1 MSALALA
8 PTDAPELLP
17 GLSALIARELV
28 PHVVD
33 IDQKG
38 LYPETFLRELGTLGG
53 LGSLTPTA
61 QGGSARGLLHA
72 IQLIEEVSKEC
83 VSTGFLLWAEYALQW
98 YVVNSSNTALAADML
113 PKMARG
119 EVLGGT
125 AQSNSMKSCVGI
137 EDARLKAVRVD
148 GGYRIN
154 GVLPWV
160 SNIGPEHYF
169 HMGAS
174 LPDAPGLVIGLI
186 HGSTP
191 GLTLARNAHFIGM
204 EGTNTFA
211 CQFRDVFL
219 ADERVVCHSHEFD
232 AFRARTKSAFILL
245 QMGMGLGLVDAC
257 VSMMRRADRQFGHVN
272 RFLDV
277 QADTLAAELDA
288 ARAATYAL
296 AERIERDGSAPHVR
310 DTLAV
315 RLAGSE
321 LSLKAANAAMLSLGA
336 KGYLS
341 NNPAQRRLRE
351 AYFIAIVTPA
361 IKHLRKELHD
371 LEHGCGCAHSQ
382 PDAALAEPAAIEPER
397 EVA

>member
-1 MSALALA
+1 MAATALASAA
-8 PTDAPELLP
+8 PHDTAAEPVLP
-17 GLSALIARELV
+17 GLSELIAAQLA
-28 PHVVD
+28 PQVVD
-33 IDQKG
+33 IDLKG
-38 LYPETFLRELGTLGG
+38 AYPGDFLKKIGALGG
-53 LGSLTPTA
+53 LGSLTPLEH
-61 QGGSARGLLHA
+61 GGSARGLKHA
-72 IQLIEEVSKEC
+72 IRVIEEVSKEC

-98 YVVNSSNTALAADML
+98 YLVNSSNQALAAGML

-137 EDARLKAVRVD
+137 EETRLKARRAD
-148 GGYRIN
+148 GGYIIN
-154 GVLPWV
+154 GALPWV

-174 LPDAPGLVIGLI
+174 LPDAPGLVIGLV
-186 HGSTP
+186 HGGTP
-191 GLTLARNAHFIGM
+191 GLTLMQNAHFIGM

-219 ADERVVCHSHEFD
+219 PDSQVVCEPGEFE
-232 AFRARTKSAFILL
+232 AFRDRTKSAFILL

-257 VSMMRRADRQFGHVN
+257 AAMMRRSNRTHGHIN

-277 QADTLAAELDA
+277 QAEALEAELDA

-296 AERIERDGSAPHVR
+296 ADKIDRDGSAPHVR
-310 DTLAV
+310 ETLEL

-321 LSLKAANAAMLSLGA
+321 LSLKAANAAMLHLGA

-341 NNPAQRRLRE
+341 NNAAQRRLRE

-361 IKHLRKELHD
+361 IKHLRKELHEFD
-371 LEHGCGCAHSQ
+371 AHACALSRPQPELEKA
-382 PDAALAEPAAIEPER
+382 
-397 EVA
+397 

>member
-1 MSALALA
+1 MPATALALPDTPA
-8 PTDAPELLP
+8 EVLP
-17 GLSALIARELV
+17 GLAGLIASELA
-28 PHVVD
+28 PKVVD
-33 IDQKG
+33 IDLKG
-38 LYPETFLRELGTLGG
+38 VYPGDFLKQLGALGG
-53 LGSLTPTA
+53 LGSLTPVEH
-61 QGGSARGLLHA
+61 GGTARGLGHA
-72 IQLIEEVSKEC
+72 IRLIEEVSKEC

-98 YVVNSSNTALAADML
+98 YVINSSNQALAAEML
-113 PKMARG
+113 PRMARG

-137 EDARLKAVRVD
+137 EEARLKAKRVD
-148 GGYRIN
+148 GGYLVN

-169 HMGAS
+169 HMGAT
-174 LPDAPGLVIGLI
+174 LPDTPGLVIGLV

-191 GLTLARNAHFIGM
+191 GLTLMQNAHFIGM

-219 ADERVVCHSHEFD
+219 PHSRVVCHAD
-232 AFRARTKSAFILL
+232 AFGAFRDRTKSAFILL

-257 VSMMRRADRQFGHVN
+257 VKMMKRADKQFGHVN

-277 QADTLAAELDA
+277 QADALEAELDA

-296 AERIERDGSAPHVR
+296 AEKIERDGSAPHVKE
-310 DTLAV
+310 TLQL

-321 LSLKAANAAMLSLGA
+321 LSLKAANAAMLHLGA

-361 IKHLRKELHD
+361 IKHLRKELHEFD
-371 LEHGCGCAHSQ
+371 TAACALTQ
-382 PDAALAEPAAIEPER
+382 PEL

>member
-1 MSALALA
+1 MPATALASLA
-8 PTDAPELLP
+8 PDTTPEILP
-17 GLSALIARELV
+17 GLAELIATQLV
-28 PHVVD
+28 PQVVD
-33 IDQKG
+33 IDLKG
-38 LYPETFLRELGTLGG
+38 VYPGDFLKQLGALGG
-53 LGSLTPTA
+53 LGSLTPVA
-61 QGGSARGLLHA
+61 HGGTARGLKHA
-72 IQLIEEVSKEC
+72 IQVIDEVSQEC

-98 YVVNSSNTALAADML
+98 YVVNSSNQALAAETL
-113 PKMARG
+113 PRMARG

-137 EDARLKAVRVD
+137 EEARLKAQRVD
-148 GGYRIN
+148 GGYVIN

-160 SNIGPEHYF
+160 SNIGLDHWF
-169 HMGAS
+169 HMGAT
-174 LPDAPGLVIGLI
+174 LPGTPGLVIGLV

-191 GLTLARNAHFIGM
+191 GLTLTQNAHFIGM

-219 ADERVVCHSHEFD
+219 ADSRVVCHADEFN
-232 AFRARTKSAFILL
+232 AFRDRTKSAFILL
-245 QMGMGLGLVDAC
+245 QMGMGLGLIDAC
-257 VSMMRRADRQFGHVN
+257 VAMMKRADKQFGHVN

-277 QADTLAAELDA
+277 QADALEAELDA

-296 AERIERDGSAPHVR
+296 AEKIERDGSAPHVR
-310 DTLAV
+310 ETLEL

-321 LSLKAANAAMLSLGA
+321 LSLKAANAAMLHLGA

-341 NNPAQRRLRE
+341 NNAAQRRLRE

-361 IKHLRKELHD
+361 IKHLRKELHEFD
-371 LEHGCGCAHSQ
+371 SATC
-382 PDAALAEPAAIEPER
+382 ALAQPER

>member
-1 MSALALA
+1 MPAAALT
-8 PTDAPELLP
+8 PTLPDEPCEILP
-17 GLSALIARELV
+17 GLSELIAVELA
-28 PHVVD
+28 PKVVD
-33 IDQKG
+33 IDLKG
-38 LYPETFLRELGTLGG
+38 VYPDAFLRKLGTLGG
-53 LGSLTPTA
+53 LGSLTPVSH
-61 QGGSARGLLHA
+61 GGSARGLKHA
-72 IQLIEEVSKEC
+72 IQVVEEASKQC
-83 VSTGFLLWAEYALQW
+83 VSTGFLLWAQYALQW
-98 YVVNSSNTALAADML
+98 YVLNGTNPALAADML

-125 AQSNSMKSCVGI
+125 AQSNTMKSCVGI
-137 EDARLKAVRVD
+137 EETRLKAQRVA
-148 GGYRIN
+148 GGYCVN

-160 SNIGPEHYF
+160 SNIGPEHHF

-174 LPDAPGLVIGLI
+174 LPDAPGLVIGLL

-191 GLTLARNAHFIGM
+191 GLTLAQNAHFIGM

-219 ADERVVCHSHEFD
+219 PDTQVVCHPAEFD
-232 AFRARTKSAFILL
+232 AFRDRTKSAFILL
-245 QMGMGLGLVDAC
+245 QMGMGLGLIDAC
-257 VSMMRRADRQFGHVN
+257 AAMMKRSDRTHGHVN

-277 QADTLAAELDA
+277 QADALGAELDA

-296 AERIERDGSAPHVR
+296 AERIDRDGSAPHVKE
-310 DTLAV
+310 TLQL

-321 LSLKAANAAMLSLGA
+321 LSLKAANAAMLHLGA

-341 NNPAQRRLRE
+341 NNAAQRRLRE

-361 IKHLRKELHD
+361 IKHLRKELHEFD
-371 LEHGCGCAHSQ
+371 SHACALSQ
-382 PDAALAEPAAIEPER
+382 PHPEL

>member
-1 MSALALA
+1 MAAVALA
-8 PTDAPELLP
+8 PATEAPEEILP
-17 GLSALIARELV
+17 GLSALIAAELT
-28 PHVVD
+28 PKVVD
-33 IDQKG
+33 IDLKG
-38 LYPETFLRELGTLGG
+38 EYPGAFLKQLGTLGG
-53 LGSLTPTA
+53 LASLTPPEL
-61 QGGSARGLLHA
+61 GGSGRGLAHA
-72 IQLIEEVSKEC
+72 IRIIEEASKQC

-98 YVVNSSNTALAADML
+98 YLVNSPNRALAAAML

-137 EDARLKAVRVD
+137 EEARLKAKRVD
-148 GGYRIN
+148 GGYVIN

-160 SNIGPEHYF
+160 SNIGLDHWF
-169 HMGAS
+169 HMGAA
-174 LPDAPGLVIGLI
+174 LPDTPGLVIGLV

-191 GLTLARNAHFIGM
+191 GLTLTRNAHFIGM

-219 ADERVVCHSHEFD
+219 PDSRVVCHAEEFS
-232 AFRARTKSAFILL
+232 AFRDRTKSAFILL

-257 VSMMRRADRQFGHVN
+257 VAMMKRADKQFGHVN

-277 QADTLAAELDA
+277 QADALEAELDA

-296 AERIERDGSAPHVR
+296 AEKIERDGSAPHAR
-310 DTLAV
+310 ETLEV

-321 LSLKAANAAMLSLGA
+321 LSLKAANAAMLHMGA

-341 NNPAQRRLRE
+341 NNAAQRRLRE

-361 IKHLRKELHD
+361 IKHLRKELHEFD
-371 LEHGCGCAHSQ
+371 TASCALSQ
-382 PDAALAEPAAIEPER
+382 PEL

>member
-1 MSALALA
+1 MPAVALA
-8 PTDAPELLP
+8 PVCPDTPAEVLP
-17 GLSALIARELV
+17 GLAELIARELA
-28 PHVVD
+28 PKVVD
-33 IDQKG
+33 IDLKG
-38 LYPETFLRELGTLGG
+38 VYPGDFLKQLGALGG
-53 LGSLTPTA
+53 LASLTPVELGGTA
-61 QGGSARGLLHA
+61 HGLKHA
-72 IQLIEEVSKEC
+72 IQVIEEVSKQC

-98 YVVNSSNTALAADML
+98 YVVNSANQALAAEML
-113 PKMARG
+113 PRMARG

-137 EDARLKAVRVD
+137 EEARLKAKRVE
-148 GGYRIN
+148 GGYLIN

-169 HMGAS
+169 HMGAT
-174 LPDAPGLVIGLI
+174 LPDTPGLVIGLV

-191 GLTLARNAHFIGM
+191 GLTLAQNAHFIGM

-219 ADERVVCHSHEFD
+219 PDSRVVCHAEEFD
-232 AFRARTKSAFILL
+232 AFRERTKSAFILL

-257 VSMMRRADRQFGHVN
+257 VAMMKRADKTHGHVN

-277 QADTLAAELDA
+277 QADALEAELDA

-296 AERIERDGSAPHVR
+296 AEKIKCDGSAPHVR
-310 DTLAV
+310 ETLAL

-321 LSLKAANAAMLSLGA
+321 LSLKAANAAMLHLGA

-361 IKHLRKELHD
+361 IKHLRKELHEFD
-371 LEHGCGCAHSQ
+371 GAACSLAQ
-382 PDAALAEPAAIEPER
+382 PMR

>member
-1 MSALALA
+1 MPATALA
-8 PTDAPELLP
+8 PALPDTPAEILP
-17 GLSALIARELV
+17 GLTELIAAELA
-28 PHVVD
+28 PKVVD
-33 IDQKG
+33 IDLKG
-38 LYPETFLRELGTLGG
+38 LYPGDFLKQLGALGG
-53 LGSLTPTA
+53 LGSLTPVEHRGTA
-61 QGGSARGLLHA
+61 LGLGHA

-98 YVVNSSNTALAADML
+98 YVINSSNRELAAEML

-137 EDARLKAVRVD
+137 EEARLKAQRVD
-148 GGYRIN
+148 GGYRVN

-160 SNIGPEHYF
+160 SNIGLDHYF
-169 HMGAS
+169 HMGAT
-174 LPDAPGLVIGLI
+174 LPDTPGLVIGLM

-191 GLTLARNAHFIGM
+191 GLTLTQNAHFIGM

-219 ADERVVCHSHEFD
+219 ADSHVVCHSDEFG
-232 AFRARTKSAFILL
+232 AFRDRTKSAFILL

-257 VSMMRRADRQFGHVN
+257 VAMMKRADKQFGHVN

-277 QADTLAAELDA
+277 QADALEAELDA

-296 AERIERDGSAPHVR
+296 AAKIERDGSAPHVKE
-310 DTLAV
+310 TLEV

-321 LSLKAANAAMLSLGA
+321 LSLKAANAAMMHMGA

-341 NNPAQRRLRE
+341 NNAAQRRLRE

-361 IKHLRKELHD
+361 IKHLRKELHELD
-371 LEHGCGCAHSQ
+371 TAAACALTQ
-382 PDAALAEPAAIEPER
+382 PER
-397 EVA
+397 EAA

>member
-1 MSALALA
+1 MPALALA
-8 PTDAPELLP
+8 PTPPDAPTEVLP
-17 GLSALIARELV
+17 GLAELIARELA
-28 PHVVD
+28 PQVVD

-38 LYPETFLRELGTLGG
+38 VYPGGFLKQLGALGG
-53 LGSLTPTA
+53 LGSLTPLEYGGTA
-61 QGGSARGLLHA
+61 LGLGHA
-72 IQLIEEVSKEC
+72 IRVIEEASKEC

-98 YVVNSSNTALAADML
+98 YVINSYNRALAAEML
-113 PKMARG
+113 PIMARG

-137 EDARLKAVRVD
+137 EEARLKAARVD
-148 GGYRIN
+148 GGYVIN

-160 SNIGPEHYF
+160 SNIGPEHVF
-169 HMGAS
+169 HMGAR
-174 LPDAPGLVIGLI
+174 LPDTPGLVIGLM

-191 GLTLARNAHFIGM
+191 GLTLMQNAHFIGM

-219 ADERVVCHSHEFD
+219 PDSRVVCHAEEFD
-232 AFRARTKSAFILL
+232 AFRDRTKSAFILL
-245 QMGMGLGLVDAC
+245 QMGMGLGLIDAC
-257 VSMMRRADRQFGHVN
+257 VNMMTRADRQFGHVN

-277 QADTLAAELDA
+277 QADALQAELDA

-296 AERIERDGSAPHVR
+296 ADRIERDGSAPHVR
-310 DTLAV
+310 ETLEV

-321 LSLKAANAAMLSLGA
+321 LSLKAANAAMLHMGA

-341 NNPAQRRLRE
+341 NNAAQRRLRE

-361 IKHLRKELHD
+361 IKHLRKELHEFD
-371 LEHGCGCAHSQ
+371 THDC
-382 PDAALAEPAAIEPER
+382 ALAQPER

>member
-1 MSALALA
+1 MPALALA
-8 PTDAPELLP
+8 PTSSATPADVLP
-17 GLSALIARELV
+17 GLADLIAAELA
-28 PHVVD
+28 PKVVD
-33 IDQKG
+33 IDLKG
-38 LYPETFLRELGTLGG
+38 EYPGTFLHKLGALGG
-53 LGSLTPTA
+53 LGSLTPA
-61 QGGSARGLLHA
+61 EFGGTGHGLVHA
-72 IQLIEEVSKEC
+72 IRLIEETSKQC

-98 YVVNSSNTALAADML
+98 YLVNSPNRALAAEML
-113 PKMARG
+113 PQIARG

-125 AQSNSMKSCVGI
+125 AQSNSMKSCAGI
-137 EDARLKAVRVD
+137 EETRLKAQRVE
-148 GGYRIN
+148 GGYLIN
-154 GVLPWV
+154 GTLPWV
-160 SNIGPEHYF
+160 SNIGTGHCF
-169 HMGAS
+169 HMGAT
-174 LPDAPGLVIGLI
+174 LPDTPGLVIGLM

-191 GLTLARNAHFIGM
+191 GLTLAQNAHFIGM

-219 ADERVVCHSHEFD
+219 ADEKVVCHPHEFD

-257 VSMMRRADRQFGHVN
+257 VAMMKRADKTHGHVN

-277 QADTLAAELDA
+277 QADALEAELDA

-296 AERIERDGSAPHVR
+296 AERIERDGSAPHVKE
-310 DTLAV
+310 TLQL

-321 LSLKAANAAMLSLGA
+321 LSLKAANAAMLHLGA

-341 NNPAQRRLRE
+341 NNAAQRRLRE

-361 IKHLRKELHD
+361 IKHLRKELHEFD
-371 LEHGCGCAHSQ
+371 S
-382 PDAALAEPAAIEPER
+382 AACTLSHPEL